1 MFYYLENAKHSNCDL
16 VKVDASLLNKISK
29 ILISCA
35 YGSLNVEVKTKSQ
48 GKIVCTGNSTLSLL
62 TVRNNKTFLRE
73 LCDYPYVVD
82 FKLCSNS
89 TRKEID
95 EPANTVTKSF
105 IPWWIIVTVLCCVIC
120 LLCCCVCYKRNNV
133 SF

>member
-1 MFYYLENAKHSNCDL
+1 MENAKHSNCDL
-16 VKVDASLLNKISK
+16 IKVDASLLNKISK

-105 IPWWIIVTVLCCVIC
+105 NPWIILWIVVILLCCVIC
-120 LLCCCVCYKRNNV
+120 VLCCVWNKRNNV